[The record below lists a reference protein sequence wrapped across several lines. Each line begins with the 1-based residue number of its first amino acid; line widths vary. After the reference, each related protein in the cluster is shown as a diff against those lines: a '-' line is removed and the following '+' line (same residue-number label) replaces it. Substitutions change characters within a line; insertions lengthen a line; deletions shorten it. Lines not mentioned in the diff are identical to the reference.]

1 MPALQELAPGVHEL
15 RASQRFLGLELG
27 TRMTV
32 LETSGG
38 LLLHSPVSADAAVL
52 EHLGEARW
60 VVAPNKLHHLY
71 AGEWLD
77 RGLEGWAPPGLAAKR
92 ADLAWTGLLDGSPEP
107 FGSEIAVFPLR
118 CFPFAE
124 EVVLLHRPSKTLVV
138 TDLVFHLGPDAP
150 WLTRAA
156 FTALLGHPGCQTT
169 VLERLAFHRAVA
181 RTELSD
187 VLDEP
192 WDRLVMAHGQVID
205 TGGKDQL
212 RQALRWLD
220 LPP

>member
-1 MPALQELAPGVHEL
+1 VHEL
-15 RASQRFLGLELG
+15 RAPQRFLGLELG

-38 LLLHSPVSADAAVL
+38 LLLHSPVSADAAL
-52 EHLGEARW
+52 LQPLGDARW

-71 AGEWLD
+71 AAEWLA
-77 RGLEGWAPPGLAAKR
+77 RGLEGWAPPGLAQKR
-92 ADLAWTGLLDGSPEP
+92 SDLPWTGLLDAPGQP
-107 FGSEIAVFPLR
+107 FGQDVSVFPLR

-138 TDLVFHLGPDAP
+138 TDLVFHLTAEAP

-156 FTALLGHPGCQTT
+156 FTLLLGHPGCQTT
-169 VLERLAFHRAVA
+169 VLERLGFHRVLA
-181 RTELSD
+181 RAELSAL
-187 VLDEP
+187 LDET

-205 TGGKDQL
+205 TGGKDRL
-212 RQALRWLD
+212 RHAMRWLD
-220 LPP
+220 LPS